1 MVVRELV
8 TLLMSVK
15 SGRESL
21 SCRGARVVWGPG
33 ESEINVATEDRS
45 RCPAATQRPA
55 ICCRHFNVSMVQV
68 DDRGRKN
75 SIFLPDE
82 LLHHLGRSQ
91 ENPFPFYLL
100 SLWLGGGQLAGKKKK
115 WEGRRWGWGRKDVWV

>member
-1 MVVRELV
+1 MTIGEPATTAALV
-8 TLLMSVK
+8 SVK

-21 SCRGARVVWGPG
+21 GGGCVGVVWGPR
-33 ESEINVATEDRS
+33 ESGINAAAEDRS
-45 RCPAATQRPA
+45 RCPAATQRPT
-55 ICCRHFNVSMVQV
+55 ICCRRFNVSMARV
-68 DDRGRKN
+68 DDRGGKN

-100 SLWLGGGQLAGKKKK
+100 SLRLGGG
-115 WEGRRWGWGRKDVWV
+115 